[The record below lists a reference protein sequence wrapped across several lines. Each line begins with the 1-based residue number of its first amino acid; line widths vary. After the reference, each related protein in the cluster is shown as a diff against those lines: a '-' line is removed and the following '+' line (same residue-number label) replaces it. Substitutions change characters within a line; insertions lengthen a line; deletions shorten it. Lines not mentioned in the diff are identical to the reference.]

1 MSLLPIVFLVASVA
15 ALIYGY
21 IQNNRNI
28 MLAAALTLFLSV
40 GLREFIRDVRNAQ
53 EEFGAGFRDGWAAGA
68 PPKSEASGVD
78 RK

>member
-1 MSLLPIVFLVASVA
+1 MNLLPIVFLVASVA

-40 GLREFIRDVRNAQ
+40 VFANSFAMFATPRRSLE
-53 EEFGAGFRDGWAAGA
+53 GWLSRWVGGGA